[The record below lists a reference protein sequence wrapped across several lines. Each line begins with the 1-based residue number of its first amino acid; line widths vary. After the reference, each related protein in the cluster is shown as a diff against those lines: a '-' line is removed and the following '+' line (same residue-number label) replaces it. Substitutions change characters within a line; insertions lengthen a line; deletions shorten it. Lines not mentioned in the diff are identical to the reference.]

1 MLKTFKKLSTG
12 GIVFFDFFKA
22 RNEEK
27 LLKNCFPNVYIKNR
41 FAHFGKI
48 KRIFKN
54 LNFKFSFRGLF
65 GGFLQIFKTILSSLS
80 FFLNENFAARAAD
93 IADLR
98 N

>member
-1 MLKTFKKLSTG
+1 MLKTFMKLSTG

-54 LNFKFSFRGLF
+54 LISNFLLTDCLGGFCKFSK
-65 GGFLQIFKTILSSLS
+65 QFKVLCH
-80 FFLNENFAARAAD
+80 FF
-93 IADLR
+93 
-98 N
+98 